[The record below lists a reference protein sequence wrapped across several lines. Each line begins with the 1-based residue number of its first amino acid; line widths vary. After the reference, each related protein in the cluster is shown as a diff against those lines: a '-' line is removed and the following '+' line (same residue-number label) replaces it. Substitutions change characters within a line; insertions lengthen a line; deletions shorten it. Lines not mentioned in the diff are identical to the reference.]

1 LDRAEV
7 GAGEPR
13 WDSLRRVVFQVRQS
27 YCYNYS
33 EPVTD
38 VRQRLLMVPPAR
50 HGDQRLHEH
59 RLSVRGA
66 NPGYAVRWERDRFG
80 NRVAVVSA
88 ARVGH
93 ILEFEATF
101 RVERRREGWP
111 PGAGV
116 TLEEARRVMLEETA
130 LTAPDGRLRQVAA
143 GIAARCGSPLER
155 AEAAAAWAAGAIVYR
170 IGVTGVQT
178 PAAMALHLGQ
188 GVCQDYAHILL
199 CVLRLLDVPARY
211 VSGHL
216 PGDGVPHAWVEA
228 ILEDGNAAGGV
239 TAVAYDPTHRRRAGL
254 EYITVAVG
262 RDFADV
268 TPTSGTFSGGA
279 TGRLSA
285 SKRAEVVDQAE
296 AEAPAAEGARS
307 RTGGAAA

>member
-1 LDRAEV
+1 V

-13 WDSLRRVVFQVRQS
+13 WDSLRRVVYQVRQT

-59 RLSVRGA
+59 QLSVRGA
-66 NPGYAVRWERDRFG
+66 DHGYAVRWERDRFG
-80 NRVAVVSA
+80 NRVGLVSA
-88 ARVGH
+88 ARVAH

-101 RVERRREGWP
+101 RVERRRESWP

-116 TLEEARRVMLEETA
+116 TLDEARRVMLEATA
-130 LTAPDGRLRQVAA
+130 LTAPDERLRQVAA

-188 GVCQDYAHILL
+188 GVCQDFAHLLL

-216 PGDGVPHAWVEA
+216 PGDGVPHAWAEA
-228 ILEDGNAAGGV
+228 ILEDRDATGGA
-239 TAVAYDPTHRRRAGL
+239 TAIAYDPTHRRRAGL
-254 EYITVAVG
+254 EYITIAVG

-285 SKRAEVVDQAE
+285 TKLAEVVEQ
-296 AEAPAAEGARS
+296 AEAPAEAP
-307 RTGGAAA
+307 GGAAA

>member
-1 LDRAEV
+1 MV
-7 GAGEPR
+7 Y
-13 WDSLRRVVFQVRQS
+13 QVRQT

-59 RLSVRGA
+59 QLSVRGA
-66 NPGYAVRWERDRFG
+66 DHGYAVRWERDRFG
-80 NRVAVVSA
+80 NRVGLVSA
-88 ARVGH
+88 ARVAH
-93 ILEFEATF
+93 ILAFEATF
-101 RVERRREGWP
+101 RVERRRESWP

-116 TLEEARRVMLEETA
+116 TLNEARRMMLEATA
-130 LTAPDGRLRQVAA
+130 LTAPDERLRQVAA

-188 GVCQDYAHILL
+188 GVCQDFAHILL

-216 PGDGVPHAWVEA
+216 PGDGVPH
-228 ILEDGNAAGGV
+228 
-239 TAVAYDPTHRRRAGL
+239 
-254 EYITVAVG
+254 
-262 RDFADV
+262 
-268 TPTSGTFSGGA
+268 
-279 TGRLSA
+279 
-285 SKRAEVVDQAE
+285 
-296 AEAPAAEGARS
+296 
-307 RTGGAAA
+307 

>member
-1 LDRAEV
+1 
-7 GAGEPR
+7 
-13 WDSLRRVVFQVRQS
+13 VVFQVRQR

-59 RLSVRGA
+59 QLSVRGA
-66 NPGYAVRWERDRFG
+66 DQGYAVRWERDRFG
-80 NRVAVVSA
+80 NRVGVVSA
-88 ARVGH
+88 PRVAH

-111 PGAGV
+111 PGAGGGGRGVEPAGRAGV
-116 TLEEARRVMLEETA
+116 TLDEARRVMLEETA
-130 LTAPDGRLRQVAA
+130 LTAPDERLRRVAA
-143 GIAARCGSPLER
+143 GIAARCDSPLER
-155 AEAAAAWAAGAIVYR
+155 AEAAASWAAGAIAYR

-228 ILEDGNAAGGV
+228 LLEDGDATGGV

-268 TPTSGTFSGGA
+268 TPTSGTFSGRA

-285 SKRAEVVDQAE
+285 TKQADVVEQV
-296 AEAPAAEGARS
+296 EAPGPEGAQAR
-307 RTGGAAA
+307 RGGAAA